1 MLVILPCFYKSTNN
15 NQHQVCVGLESTGR
29 TETGMRIAQGRT
41 KVGGGGDD
49 DDDEGK
55 DGKEYPRL
63 EDGGSRLFCPHFA
76 FSTFHVLKFQG
87 C

>member
-1 MLVILPCFYKSTNN
+1 MW
-15 NQHQVCVGLESTGR
+15 
-29 TETGMRIAQGRT
+29 IAQGRT

-55 DGKEYPRL
+55 DDKEYPRL
-63 EDGGSRLFCPHFA
+63 EDGGSRWLSCPHFA

>member
-29 TETGMRIAQGRT
+29 TESGMRIAQGRT

-49 DDDEGK
+49 DDDSEEG
-55 DGKEYPRL
+55 E
-63 EDGGSRLFCPHFA
+63 EA
-76 FSTFHVLKFQG
+76 TFGHLKLLTEKLIPLLLLLSLRFHR
-87 C
+87 